1 MQNELN
7 LKEWVIDERT
17 GYLRHATNLR
27 AITPAQKETFLEGLK
42 TLGNE
47 ARAAELAGFSAR
59 MLPIHKRADT
69 KFRED
74 FQITLQA
81 MANNLEGVMYL
92 NAQQPKGTLDRFGW
106 LRAHFPRKWGKYQEE
121 NKDVKKT
128 VDQLWAEVE
137 KEHKD
142 SK

>member
-1 MQNELN
+1 M
-7 LKEWVIDERT
+7 KES
-17 GYLRHATNLR
+17 
-27 AITPAQKETFLEGLK
+27 FLEALK

-47 ARAAELAGFSAR
+47 AKAAKFAGFSNR
-59 MLPIHKRADT
+59 ILSTHKRADRR
-69 KFRED
+69 FRED
-74 FQITLQA
+74 WELTLQE

-106 LRAHFPRKWGKYQEE
+106 LRAHFPKKWGKYQEE

-128 VDQLWAEVE
+128 IDDLWKEVE
-137 KEHKD
+137 SEKKD